1 MGFTLTSEEKEQAE
15 KNGGSLIRPLPGANG
30 AKSGTFHNPVTGQ
43 EIVNQPIDTYHLTRR
58 LQQGWQMG
66 PASAELK
73 EKWVIREA
81 ELRAEDDKRVEDYLK
96 SNEHQ
101 EGLDDQAQGF
111 NDAVA
116 TAAAAAVAQILEKLG
131 VELPKTAD
139 APTETETKQ
148 QVSEASRPKLHLVD

>member
-1 MGFTLTSEEKEQAE
+1 MGKFNLTPDQVAQVERE
-15 KNGGSLIRPLPGANG
+15 NSLILPLPGSTG
-30 AKSGTFHNPVTGQ
+30 SESGTFHNPVTGQ
-43 EIVNQPIDTYHLTRR
+43 EIVNQPIDAYHLTRR
-58 LQQGWQMG
+58 LRQGWQMG
-66 PASAELK
+66 QASPELK

-81 ELRAEDDKRVEDYLK
+81 ELQEEDDQRVAKYLA
-96 SNEHQ
+96 SEEHQ
-101 EGLDDQAQGF
+101 ASLDDQAQGF

-116 TAAAAAVAQILEKLG
+116 SAVAQVLEKLG

>member
-1 MGFTLTSEEKEQAE
+1 MGKFNLTPDQVAQVERE
-15 KNGGSLIRPLPGANG
+15 NSLILPLPGSTG
-30 AKSGTFHNPVTGQ
+30 SESGTFHNPVTGQ
-43 EIVNQPIDTYHLTRR
+43 EIVRQPIDAYHLTRR
-58 LQQGWQMG
+58 LRQGWQMG

-73 EKWVIREA
+73 EKWVIREE
-81 ELRAEDDKRVEDYLK
+81 ELRKEDDERVAKYLA

-101 EGLDDQAQGF
+101 ESMDNQAQGF

-116 TAAAAAVAQILEKLG
+116 SAVAQALEKLG

-148 QVSEASRPKLHLVD
+148 MVSGASRPVQLRLIE